1 MTKEYKQKK
10 IAAIHDLSGYGR
22 CSLTVAIPVISALKV
37 QCCPV
42 PTSILSNHTGFPT
55 CFFDD
60 YTEKM
65 PLYLEQWKKLNL
77 DFDGIFTGFLG
88 SADQIEIVADMI
100 RDFKTAKTL
109 VIIDPIM
116 GDDGKTYQTYTK
128 ELCSRMKTL
137 VESGDIVTP
146 NLTEACILTGRQ
158 YRQDNWTR
166 KELTDMAEDIISM
179 GPHSAVITGVREGTF
194 ITNVVAKKSS
204 KVQFIRTLKAGGN
217 RPGTGDVF
225 SSIVAAQSVKGVSLQ
240 KSVKTAADFVKQSI
254 LVSDQLNVPTE
265 NGVCFE
271 EILSLLIR
279 Q

>member
-1 MTKEYKQKK
+1 MTRENKQKK

-88 SADQIEIVADMI
+88 SEDQIEIVADMI
-100 RDFKTAKTL
+100 RDFKTENTM

-116 GDDGKTYQTYTK
+116 GDHGNTYQTYTK
-128 ELCSRMKTL
+128 QMCSRMRTL

-158 YRQDNWTR
+158 YRQTGWSR
-166 KELTDMAEDIISM
+166 KELASIAEEITSM
-179 GPHSAVITGVREGTF
+179 GPDSAVITGVREGSYV
-194 ITNVVAKKSS
+194 TNVVAQKGFEVKFLKS
-204 KVQFIRTLKAGGN
+204 LKAGN
-217 RPGTGDVF
+217 DRPGTGDVF
-225 SSIVAAQSVKGVSLQ
+225 ASIIAAQAVKGVPLLQ
-240 KSVKTAADFVKQSI
+240 NVKKAAHFVKQSI
-254 LVSDQLNVPTE
+254 LVSDEMNVPTE